1 MNDAA
6 RIAIGAGAA
15 MLLGWVAHGP
25 LGYGAA
31 FVQDLRERAAITLA
45 TGGLPDVSVDFQ
57 TQPLSRVAMLSGT
70 AASPKRNMASEILRT
85 VPGISSARWS
95 ESAAPDAQAAPA
107 AETADVATC
116 QKSIDR
122 AVDGRALSFRSGS
135 AWLNPQSRRIIRDVA
150 AALKQCPGLIIEV
163 AGHSSGAG
171 REGVNR
177 EIAQE
182 RAKRVR
188 DDLVAQ
194 GAPANAVVTKGYS
207 ASAPLQGHGQL
218 DPANRRVTF
227 TLVKGA
233 S

>member
-1 MNDAA
+1 MTDAA

-31 FVQDLRERAAITLA
+31 FVQDLRERAAIALA

-57 TQPLSRVAMLSGT
+57 THPLSRVATLSGT
-70 AASPKRNMASEILRT
+70 SASAKRSMASEILRT
-85 VPGISSARWS
+85 VPGISNARWNDS
-95 ESAAPDAQAAPA
+95 VAPDAHAAPA
-107 AETADVATC
+107 AETPDVATC
-116 QKSIDR
+116 QKSIDK

-135 AWLNPQSRRIIRDVA
+135 AWLNPQSHRIIRDVA
-150 AALKQCPGLIIEV
+150 AALRQCPGPVLEV
-163 AGHSSGAG
+163 AGHSGGGG

-182 RAKRVR
+182 RADRVR
-188 DDLVAQ
+188 DDLLAR
-194 GAPANAVVTKGYS
+194 GAPANRVVTKGYS
-207 ASAPLQGHGQL
+207 ASVPLQGHGQR

-227 TLVKGA
+227 TLVKGG

>member
-6 RIAIGAGAA
+6 RIAIGAGGAI
-15 MLLGWVAHGP
+15 LLGWVAHGP

-31 FVQDLRERAAITLA
+31 FVQDLRERAAIALA

-57 TQPLSRVAMLSGT
+57 TQPLSRVATLSGT
-70 AASPKRNMASEILRT
+70 SASAKRNMASEILRT
-85 VPGISSARWS
+85 VPGISRARWND
-95 ESAAPDAQAAPA
+95 SAAPDARAAPA
-107 AETADVATC
+107 AETADVGTC
-116 QKSIDR
+116 QKTIDK
-122 AVDGRALSFRSGS
+122 AVGGRTVSFRSGS

-150 AALKQCPGLIIEV
+150 AALKQCPGVILEV

-171 REGVNR
+171 REAVNR
-177 EIAQE
+177 DIAQE

-188 DDLVAQ
+188 DDLLAQ
-194 GAPANAVVTKGYS
+194 GAQASTVVTKGYS
-207 ASAPLQGHGQL
+207 ARVPLQGHGQL

-227 TLVKGA
+227 TLVKGG